1 MLLDFTIDMASRYI
15 KKKEKYT
22 KKEEEEE
29 EEEEQQQQQQQDE
42 ELKIKIKSEVYL
54 ALLRIR

>member
-15 KKKEKYT
+15 KKGKSI
-22 KKEEEEE
+22 KKEEEQQ
-29 EEEEQQQQQQQDE
+29 QQQQQQQDE
-42 ELKIKIKSEVYL
+42 ELKIKIKSKVYL